1 MKQQQAMPPA
11 VRRPRHPAALQL
23 ALLAL
28 SAALIVLGVLSG
40 GARDVW
46 AKAVKI
52 CAECIGLG

>member
-1 MKQQQAMPPA
+1 MKQPKAPLPVVQG
-11 VRRPRHPAALQL
+11 PRHPAALRL

-28 SAALIVLGVLSG
+28 SAGLIALGALNG